1 MGPRL
6 VGVAP
11 GFTRAVESAG
21 RIDRAG
27 PPDRPPD
34 RVARPVRSYA

>member
-1 MGPRL
+1 MGHRA

-27 PPDRPPD
+27 PPDRPHRP
-34 RVARPVRSYA
+34 ARPVRSYA